1 MIINKSTKGVIER
14 SDKPFE
20 NWTGDNEKYYLVD
33 SRSELA
39 EKIRSNA
46 PYFEPITDETGQLV
60 DITPTERPE
69 EPEPEPSVAEQLA
82 EAQEQIAMLTDC
94 IMEMSEIIYA

>member
-69 EPEPEPSVAEQLA
+69 PEPEIEEPTQ
-82 EAQEQIAMLTDC
+82 D
-94 IMEMSEIIYA
+94 EINLDFDFRITCLELGL

>member
-1 MIINKSTKGVIER
+1 MIVNKETKSFLER

-20 NWTGDNEKYYLVD
+20 NWTGNDKKYYLVD

-39 EKIRSNA
+39 ERIRSNA
-46 PYFEPITDETGQLV
+46 PYFESITDETGMLI

-69 EPEPEPSVAEQLA
+69 EPAPLPTVAEQLA
-82 EAQEQIAMLTDC
+82 EAQEQISMLTDC